1 MDNKILFFMEL
12 YKLRDII
19 FEFFWY
25 VEMERYVKVKVE
37 W

>member
-19 FEFFWY
+19 FKFFWY